1 MKNLPKTILAIIAA
15 GLVASAFSTHAQAA
29 RINGSIDFAGSVRFN
44 SSALQTATHLQDAT
58 RVAQWRDVFG
68 NVGFSN
74 VAATSGDFAGIALGT
89 QASMATPWIF
99 SPSTATPGLWSV
111 GGFTFDLLSSTVVA
125 QTATFLNITGT
136 GFISGNGFTSTAAT
150 WAFTVQNA
158 GGSHD
163 FFSFSANSAT
173 QGVPDGGSAV
183 ALLGV
188 GLGLIEFIRRR
199 LNLRA

>member
-1 MKNLPKTILAIIAA
+1 MKHIAKTILAVIAA
-15 GLVASAFSTHAQAA
+15 GLVTSAFSTQAHAA
-29 RINGSIDFAGSVRFN
+29 RINGTIDFAGSVRFN

-58 RVAQWRDVFG
+58 QVAQWRDVFG
-68 NVGFSN
+68 NLGFSN
-74 VAATSGDFAGIALGT
+74 VAATSGDFSGIALGT
-89 QASMATPWIF
+89 QATMATPWIF

-111 GGFTFDLLSSTVVA
+111 GGFTFDLLSSTVVM

-173 QGVPDGGSAV
+173 QGVPDGGSTV
-183 ALLGV
+183 MLLGV
-188 GLGLIEFIRRR
+188 ALGALAMARRR
-199 LNLRA
+199 YLKS